1 MAAHHFQAAHDRTAE
16 GCRELDFE
24 LERRR
29 ICGIRGFSTRRSLL
43 GLWASDAW
51 HRQRILRWSLTSVF
65 TSTPVRS
72 SLTSSCLHDV
82 IHLRDAYAS
91 IYFAFHYCLLAFFI
105 ARITISILLPPS
117 HYPCSHPCP
126 HRRLSFVFI
135 SHPPPKH
142 NICQPLSSS
151 SISFL
156 FSIAIYSHSLRMP
169 TQRRTLVR
177 SCHLSRHRPYICS
190 SSSSY
195 ILVCLRIPAQRHTPA
210 RSPPLPITLSFL
222 FSIAIRLRISIVL
235 LLACIVWHYLLYSVT
250 QSRLYY

>member
-135 SHPPPKH
+135 SPRPPPSPPL
-142 NICQPLSSS
+142 NITSANPSLHLLYLSSS
-151 SISFL
+151 
-156 FSIAIYSHSLRMP
+156 
-169 TQRRTLVR
+169 
-177 SCHLSRHRPYICS
+177 LSPYIL
-190 SSSSY
+190 
-195 ILVCLRIPAQRHTPA
+195 IRFVCLRSAARSCDPAISLVIVHIFALLHRHTFSFVFVSL
-210 RSPPLPITLSFL
+210 RSAIHPRDPPHSP
-222 FSIAIRLRISIVL
+222 
-235 LLACIVWHYLLYSVT
+235 
-250 QSRLYY
+250 